1 MRMVARV
8 NREVRTCEALSM
20 GGSTLL
26 YTFTQLGCGEE
37 EGERSSEVSLALVLI
52 VSENVFSLSLLPTW
66 RTLSCFW
73 FLCIVILSIIITC
86 GGGGIVD

>member
-8 NREVRTCEALSM
+8 NREVRTCEALSL

-37 EGERSSEVSLALVLI
+37 EKRERAVLK
-52 VSENVFSLSLLPTW
+52 FLL
-66 RTLSCFW
+66 LLF
-73 FLCIVILSIIITC
+73 
-86 GGGGIVD
+86 

>member
-1 MRMVARV
+1 MRKVARV

-37 EGERSSEVSLALVLI
+37 EEESSSEVSLALVLI
-52 VSENVFSLSLLPTW
+52 VSENVFSLSLLPH
-66 RTLSCFW
+66 LEDILP
-73 FLCIVILSIIITC
+73 FLVLMHCHFEYYVWGRWDS
-86 GGGGIVD
+86 